1 MRSRFDEQLEEL
13 NQEMIAMGMLCED
26 AIAKTS
32 QSLMDHDLLLAERIR
47 EQLGH
52 IRQKEREIESF
63 CLHLLMQQ
71 QPVARDL
78 RTISAALKMVTD
90 MERIGVQS
98 ADIAEIILQNNIKR
112 IEKSLHMKELAGA
125 VVKMVHD
132 SMDAFVQRDSGLAQ
146 DVIEY
151 DDVVDRYF
159 DEVEHKLAEGLRT
172 RELDE
177 ESTMD
182 LLMAAKYYERIGDHA
197 VNIAGWVRFSLTGV
211 HEMVN

>member
-1 MRSRFDEQLEEL
+1 MRSKFDEQLEEL

-32 QSLMDHDLLLAERIR
+32 ESLMDGDMIVAERIKD
-47 EQLGH
+47 ELGEIH
-52 IRQKEREIESF
+52 QKEREIENF
-63 CLHLLMQQ
+63 CLRLLMQQ
-71 QPVARDL
+71 QPVARDF

-98 ADIAEIILQNNIKR
+98 TDIAEIILMKNIRR
-112 IEKSLHMKELAGA
+112 IDERLHMRELSHS

-132 SMDAFVQRDSGLAQ
+132 SLDAFVHKDSGLAQ

-159 DEVEHKLAEGLRT
+159 NDIRHILAEELRGK
-172 RELDE
+172 ELDE

-182 LLMAAKYYERIGDHA
+182 LLMVAKYYERIGDHA
-197 VNIAGWVRFSLTGV
+197 VNIAKWVLFSLTGT
-211 HEMVN
+211 HEITE